1 MNRDEHVDLAGYLSG
16 LFGTD
21 EHRTAE
27 AHLESC
33 PACRSEAASLREVRG
48 ILGELPPE
56 ALLVGAPEDGDL
68 LLQRTVRRVRTE
80 SRRRTGRGTLV
91 AAAAAVVVAAIGLG
105 IGVAVGSSNSPTAV
119 SPPTIEAPGIR
130 TAHGASGDASL
141 TATVAPAAGWVRVN
155 AMVTGLPS
163 GEKCLL
169 VVEGKNGERQ
179 IAGGWVV
186 TAESARDGAS
196 LYGSAIV
203 DPAQVAAI
211 SIENTA
217 GHQFVRAGLP

>member
-1 MNRDEHVDLAGYLSG
+1 MNRDEHVDLAGYLTG

-21 EHRTAE
+21 EHRAAE
-27 AHLESC
+27 AHLECC

-68 LLQRTVRRVRTE
+68 LLKRTVHRVRTE
-80 SRRRTGRGTLV
+80 SRRRTGRGTLA

-130 TAHGASGDASL
+130 TVHGASGDASL
-141 TATVAPAAGWVRVN
+141 TATIAPAAGWVRVN

-169 VVEGKNGERQ
+169 VVEDKNGERQ

-217 GHQFVRAGLP
+217 GHRFVRAGLP